1 MKLTTIEVNHMIK
14 PLGFDFNNSLH
25 IVGFLD
31 QGTDQKLERKLVI
44 KNNGK
49 TIYQTNWEAANDLI
63 YDISLILKPRTKY
76 YVIMSVKNK
85 EKIVNKE
92 TWFETAFINENL
104 KGNWIGTNFHKL
116 HSVIF
121 SKKFSVEKANN
132 ARLYIS
138 ALGLYEVYIDN
149 KKVGDEYLTPG
160 FTNYF
165 RNIQIQTYD
174 VTDFL
179 SSGNHVISIL
189 VGDGWY
195 KGKLG
200 LKTHGGQPNNY
211 GADLFAIADL
221 IITNK
226 NGEQIV
232 TTDES
237 WKVIKSPITDSGIY
251 YGEDYD
257 DTISPKVLESAH
269 LSQKTKGVLNDRLSL
284 PVKKHEVFKV
294 KKIIHT
300 PNNSTV
306 LDFGQNIAGW
316 VEFKNNLP
324 QGQKVTLEYGEIL
337 QDEEFYRDNLRSARA
352 KFTYKSNGKSKWV
365 RPHFTYFGFRYVKLD
380 NFTKEINPDDFK
392 AFALYSNMEET
403 GNIKTDNKKVNRL
416 FENIKWGQKSNFIDI
431 PTDCP
436 QRDERLGW
444 TGDAA
449 IFAETA
455 SYNMETYAFFKK
467 FAKDIAIEQDE
478 QEGKV
483 PLYVPRVD
491 TDDGGKAVWSD
502 AATIIPWIS
511 YQRSQDK
518 SILKQNFSQMKS
530 WVDWIHKRAKKAGNE
545 FLWLGDDQ
553 LGDWL
558 ALDTEDILKL
568 KGKTADDLNASAF
581 YYYSSFI
588 VKNAAKVLYFKKE
601 EEKYGQLANSIKT
614 AFIKHFYTGDGL
626 TVADT
631 QTGLALCLKFHLY
644 PENAKQKVIDLLVEK
659 IEKKQNHL
667 DTGFVGTPILLPA
680 LSENNQ
686 KNLALRIF
694 LQTDY
699 PSWLFEVDH
708 GATTI
713 WERWNSLDDQ
723 GKIAENGMNSLN
735 HYSNGSVMAW
745 AYEYLL
751 GLKQSGS
758 NVEFGPAI
766 STKFHT
772 VSGQIKLP
780 TGLVKVNWKIK
791 DAFHVAFN
799 VHIPYGSKMM
809 LKFSNVKELIVND
822 KHGQYTLPSGEYHIY
837 LTVKKPIVEFF
848 DVHTPISEFLDNKNL
863 TSKISKLV
871 PFWDFL
877 TLPGNMK
884 NFAKYSLY
892 QLSKEMKGIGFRP
905 FNEQEVEK
913 INDLFKQTAILGVKN
928 E

>member
-44 KNNGK
+44 KNNDK

-63 YDISLILKPRTKY
+63 YDISLSLKPRTKY
-76 YVIMSVKNK
+76 YVIMSVRNKN
-85 EKIVNKE
+85 EIVDKV
-92 TWFETAFINENL
+92 TWFETALINENL

-237 WKVIKSPITDSGIY
+237 WKVIKSPVTDSGIY

-416 FENIKWGQKSNFIDI
+416 FENIKWG
-431 PTDCP
+431 
-436 QRDERLGW
+436 
-444 TGDAA
+444 
-449 IFAETA
+449 
-455 SYNMETYAFFKK
+455 
-467 FAKDIAIEQDE
+467 
-478 QEGKV
+478 
-483 PLYVPRVD
+483 
-491 TDDGGKAVWSD
+491 
-502 AATIIPWIS
+502 
-511 YQRSQDK
+511 
-518 SILKQNFSQMKS
+518 
-530 WVDWIHKRAKKAGNE
+530 
-545 FLWLGDDQ
+545 
-553 LGDWL
+553 
-558 ALDTEDILKL
+558 
-568 KGKTADDLNASAF
+568 
-581 YYYSSFI
+581 
-588 VKNAAKVLYFKKE
+588 
-601 EEKYGQLANSIKT
+601 
-614 AFIKHFYTGDGL
+614 
-626 TVADT
+626 
-631 QTGLALCLKFHLY
+631 
-644 PENAKQKVIDLLVEK
+644 
-659 IEKKQNHL
+659 
-667 DTGFVGTPILLPA
+667 
-680 LSENNQ
+680 
-686 KNLALRIF
+686 
-694 LQTDY
+694 
-699 PSWLFEVDH
+699 
-708 GATTI
+708 
-713 WERWNSLDDQ
+713 
-723 GKIAENGMNSLN
+723 
-735 HYSNGSVMAW
+735 
-745 AYEYLL
+745 
-751 GLKQSGS
+751 
-758 NVEFGPAI
+758 
-766 STKFHT
+766 
-772 VSGQIKLP
+772 
-780 TGLVKVNWKIK
+780 
-791 DAFHVAFN
+791 
-799 VHIPYGSKMM
+799 
-809 LKFSNVKELIVND
+809 
-822 KHGQYTLPSGEYHIY
+822 
-837 LTVKKPIVEFF
+837 
-848 DVHTPISEFLDNKNL
+848 
-863 TSKISKLV
+863 
-871 PFWDFL
+871 
-877 TLPGNMK
+877 
-884 NFAKYSLY
+884 
-892 QLSKEMKGIGFRP
+892 
-905 FNEQEVEK
+905 
-913 INDLFKQTAILGVKN
+913 
-928 E
+928 